1 MQNNRTLGVAQGII
15 LSERNM
21 KKNKNIFEN
30 PLDIIAD
37 SCNNKVNMSEIRKA
51 ILNQMEKSG
60 MTIYQVAKLVEGKV
74 PQRTVYAFL
83 RSEEDSLTKTASIIM
98 KALGLTVTTKPIV
111 KRGKGPR
118 KEVRP

>member
-1 MQNNRTLGVAQGII
+1 
-15 LSERNM
+15 M

-83 RSEEDSLTKTASIIM
+83 RSEEDSLTKTASIYFI
-98 KALGLTVTTKPIV
+98 
-111 KRGKGPR
+111 RQRESRPR
-118 KEVRP
+118 HYKSQCRSRHHTH